1 MSNKPVL
8 HVKYEKEIFPA
19 LKQKYGHSNVHS
31 VAKLDKIVINVGAG
45 EASTNK
51 NIIDQITK
59 ELSLITGQK
68 PVTTHAKKS
77 NASFKI
83 REGMA
88 IGCKVTLRGQR
99 MYDFL
104 YRLTAIAMPRIRD
117 FRGVSPKSFDGRGNF
132 AMGLKEQTVFPEI
145 NFDDVEA
152 VRGMDIIIC
161 TTAKTDDEAR
171 DLLAQLQI
179 PFKK

>member
-68 PVTTHAKKS
+68 PVS
-77 NASFKI
+77 
-83 REGMA
+83 
-88 IGCKVTLRGQR
+88 LPLP
-99 MYDFL
+99 Y
-104 YRLTAIAMPRIRD
+104 
-117 FRGVSPKSFDGRGNF
+117 
-132 AMGLKEQTVFPEI
+132 LKL
-145 NFDDVEA
+145 
-152 VRGMDIIIC
+152 C
-161 TTAKTDDEAR
+161 
-171 DLLAQLQI
+171 
-179 PFKK
+179 